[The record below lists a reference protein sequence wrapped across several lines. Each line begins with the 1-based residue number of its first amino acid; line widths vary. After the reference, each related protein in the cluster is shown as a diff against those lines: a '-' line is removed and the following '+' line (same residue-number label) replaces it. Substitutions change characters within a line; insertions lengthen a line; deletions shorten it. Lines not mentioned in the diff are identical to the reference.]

1 MITLVLGRNRSDN
14 LKLALTEF
22 QKLLLLLVVEDLAK
36 FNIKIFG
43 FSEPD
48 KSLIYSST
56 SLIERTDQTTSI
68 AGQLWIWR
76 ELDESSRH
84 LHKLFILPYFTATSL
99 SIIFI
104 FRRRRH
110 YCTAFKLFWFH
121 RASVSFVAEVL
132 EPSPPNCS
140 QTYSDTFIS

>member
-1 MITLVLGRNRSDN
+1 MLEESRLVTTNGPNQAIYRQLASIGNDNWVLGRNRSDN

-56 SLIERTDQTTSI
+56 SLIERTDQTSSI

-110 YCTAFKLFWFH
+110 YCTAFKLF
-121 RASVSFVAEVL
+121 
-132 EPSPPNCS
+132 
-140 QTYSDTFIS
+140 